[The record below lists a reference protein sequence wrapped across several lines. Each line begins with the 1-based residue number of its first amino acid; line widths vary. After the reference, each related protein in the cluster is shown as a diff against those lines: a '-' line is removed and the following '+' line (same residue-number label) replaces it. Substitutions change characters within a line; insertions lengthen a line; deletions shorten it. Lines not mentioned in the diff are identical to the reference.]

1 MKPQKL
7 TEKDL
12 ERELSKNGKTVV
24 VDFYADWC
32 GPCKMLSLVY
42 DAVAQ
47 EFDDVLFAK
56 VNIDEEPEAARRFG
70 VQTIPTVILFRDG
83 KIQSTQKGFVRPT
96 EMRDFVMQAEPTL

>member
-12 ERELSKNGKTVV
+12 ERELSQSDKTVV

-42 DAVAQ
+42 DAVAR
-47 EFDDVLFAK
+47 EFDDVLFGK
-56 VNIDEEPEAARRFG
+56 VNIDEEPEVARRFG

-83 KIQSTQKGFVRPT
+83 EPQRTQKGFVRP
-96 EMRDFVMQAEPTL
+96 MQLRDFVTQAHSSL

>member
-47 EFDDVLFAK
+47 EFDDVFFGK

>member
-12 ERELSKNGKTVV
+12 ERELSQSDKTVV

-32 GPCKMLSLVY
+32 GPCKMLALVY

-47 EFDDVLFAK
+47 EFDDVLFGK

-70 VQTIPTVILFRDG
+70 VQTIPTVILFENGLPQR
-83 KIQSTQKGFVRPT
+83 TQKGFVRPT
-96 EMRDFVMQAEPTL
+96 ELRDFVMQARSSL